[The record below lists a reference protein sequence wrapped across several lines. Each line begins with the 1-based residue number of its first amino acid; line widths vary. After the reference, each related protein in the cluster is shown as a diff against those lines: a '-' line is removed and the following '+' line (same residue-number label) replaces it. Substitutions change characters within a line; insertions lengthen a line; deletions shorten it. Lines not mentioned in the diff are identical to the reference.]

1 MNTRLKGITVAG
13 SAILLAGLLA
23 LPFALSDVDV
33 EARFPCDLQSNGI
46 TDERALSVC
55 ELTNRKLLDKQVQV
69 SGTFYNDSWQLS
81 LHGAGCSVAVGLADP
96 QQCCKGAWHRLQLVS
111 GVRTWYD
118 GNADVTVVGKM
129 ATIPAG
135 NYYEGSQG
143 FVLSCIQQVRTEP
156 TLRERINYTLHRLV
170 P

>member
-1 MNTRLKGITVAG
+1 MNTRLKRIIAG

-33 EARFPCDLQSNGI
+33 EARPPCDLPSNGV
-46 TDERALSVC
+46 TEKRVLSVC
-55 ELTNRKLLDKQVQV
+55 ELTDRKLLDKPVQV

-81 LHGAGCSVAVGLADP
+81 LRGAGCSMTVGLADP
-96 QQCCKGAWHRLQLVS
+96 QQCCKGAWRRLQLVS

-118 GNADVTVVGKM
+118 GDADVTVTGKV

-135 NYYEGSQG
+135 NYYEGNPG
-143 FVLSCIQQVRTEP
+143 FVISCIQQVRTKP
-156 TLRERINYTLHRLV
+156 TLRERINYSLHRLM